1 MNISTFD
8 YLLLFRKLDF
18 MKNLLLTKIRI
29 KRFAF
34 LFFALFL
41 STTSVVADEGMWLIS
56 LISNNINKMNELGF
70 KLTAEDIYSINHS
83 SIKDAAVQLDDGSCS
98 AEIISPKGLVLTNHH
113 CAVSDVQNLSSI
125 ENNYL
130 RDGFWAKMQ
139 TDELPVPGKTA
150 LILLKAED
158 VTERIFAQ
166 VGAYQNSA
174 DFFNRIEITTK
185 QLKLE
190 TEMANKNI
198 YARVVP
204 MFNYNS
210 FYLFV
215 YNRYTDVRLVGVPP
229 ATIGNFGGD
238 LDNWHWPRHTGDF
251 TLYRI
256 YTNAEGSPADY
267 NSKNIPLKPK
277 HHYPVSLKGIAEG
290 DFAMVVGYP
299 GQTFRYSSSEQAQQ
313 SRDLVAPWVDKYW
326 GEYIQTIKEGMKSD
340 PLAKI
345 QYTNS
350 HDGLVNIWQKEVWQ
364 AQSMKTF
371 NVVEYLKGRED
382 SLVAWAMA
390 DSVNR
395 ATYINGL
402 PTIRQYYKKA
412 QENNWDQLLRTITSL
427 TNWPIEVN
435 RYFYEVFDLFTLI
448 STENPSKRKIKR
460 EAKRLAKNVDEIYKN
475 YHADIDMRLYAT
487 ALKSLIRYIPKDIN
501 DPILQS
507 ILKIENQEQVIPLL
521 TKHFYEKSFFT
532 SPQALKQFLKK
543 PTLESLSNDPLF
555 MLNIS
560 YELIHKQFL
569 DSLSQ
574 IGPDYKYAMHT
585 FTKGLLQMN
594 SEKLNYPDA
603 NSTLRVSYGTVMGY
617 KPSDAVSYRPFTYI
631 DGIIEKNSTH
641 EEVYAI
647 PEKIRVLWNDR
658 NYGEYADSTG
668 SIPVSFITNND
679 ITNGNSG
686 SPVLNANGHLVG
698 VAFDGNYEAM
708 ACDFAYDPSMQRT
721 IICDIRYVL
730 FVIDKCAEAKHLINE
745 MTIVR

>member
-1 MNISTFD
+1 MNIKIAFWFRLKRVFVVTV
-8 YLLLFRKLDF
+8 LLF
-18 MKNLLLTKIRI
+18 
-29 KRFAF
+29 
-34 LFFALFL
+34 
-41 STTSVVADEGMWLIS
+41 TSNSLIADEGMWLIS
-56 LISNNINKMNELGF
+56 LISNNINKMNDLGF
-70 KLTAEDIYSINHS
+70 KLTAEDIYSINKS
-83 SIKDAAVQLDDGSCS
+83 SLKDAAVQLDDGSCS
-98 AEIISPKGLVLTNHH
+98 AEIISPKGLILTNHH
-113 CAVSDVQNLSSI
+113 CAVGDVQNLSSI
-125 ENNYL
+125 EHNYL
-130 RDGFWAKMQ
+130 RDGFWAKTQ

-158 VTERIFAQ
+158 VTERIYAQ

-174 DFFNRIEITTK
+174 DFFNRIEIATK

-190 TEMANKNI
+190 TEMADKNI
-198 YARVVP
+198 YARIVP

-256 YTNAEGSPADY
+256 YTNAEGNPADY

-277 HHYPVSLKGIAEG
+277 HHYPVSLKGIGEG

-299 GQTFRYSSSEQAQQ
+299 GQTFRYSSSDQAQQ

-326 GEYIQTIKEGMKSD
+326 GEYIQIIKEGMKSD
-340 PLAKI
+340 PLTKI

-371 NVVEYLKGRED
+371 SVVEYLKSRED
-382 SLVAWAMA
+382 SLIAWAMA
-390 DSVNR
+390 DSINR
-395 ATYINGL
+395 TSFINVM
-402 PTIRQYYKKA
+402 PTIRQYYKTA
-412 QENNWDQLLRTITSL
+412 QENNWDELFRTLTSL
-427 TNWPIEVN
+427 TSWPIEVN
-435 RYFYEVFDLFTLI
+435 KYFYEVYDLFTLI
-448 STENPSKRKIKR
+448 SAENPSKRKIKR
-460 EAKRLAKNVDEIYKN
+460 EAKRIAKNVDEIYN
-475 YHADIDMRLYAT
+475 DYHADIDMRLYAT

-507 ILKIENQEQVIPLL
+507 IIKTENQDYIIPLL

-532 SPQALKQFLKK
+532 SPQALKQFLKN

-560 YELIHKQFL
+560 YELIHKQLL

-594 SEKLNYPDA
+594 SEKLSYPDA

-641 EEVYAI
+641 EEAYAI
-647 PEKIRVLWNDR
+647 PEKIRVLWSDKNF
-658 NYGEYADSTG
+658 GEYTDSTG

-679 ITNGNSG
+679 ISNGNSG

-708 ACDFAYDPSMQRT
+708 ACDFAFEPSMQRT

-730 FVIDKCAEAKHLINE
+730 FVIDKYAEAKHLINE